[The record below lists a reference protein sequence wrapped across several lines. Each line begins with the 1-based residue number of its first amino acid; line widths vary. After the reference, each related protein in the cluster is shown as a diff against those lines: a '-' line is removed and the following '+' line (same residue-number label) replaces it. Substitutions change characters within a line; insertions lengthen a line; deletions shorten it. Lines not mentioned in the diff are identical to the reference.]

1 MKGIYCY
8 FKGDWRGDQSLPT
21 EYKGVN
27 RGGEEVEDFG
37 GITWFSGGSGR
48 VISHCQQSVKGNKEG
63 GREVKDFGK
72 IMWFSGENG
81 GIINNCQQSIKQEH
95 RELSAN

>member
-1 MKGIYCY
+1 MHNNSTFLQYIYLSVSINSQETSHYSLPGGEGGWKILKGIYCY

-48 VISHCQQSVKGNKEG
+48 VISHCQQSVKG
-63 GREVKDFGK
+63 
-72 IMWFSGENG
+72 
-81 GIINNCQQSIKQEH
+81 
-95 RELSAN
+95 